1 LGAAATVIAAALAG
15 YSLAYAGE
23 LTPPAALLTGLG
35 LFFVLLAVV
44 FRARFAVAAGLLVLA
59 AEYVLIEV
67 TDRVPAVSI
76 AGYAVG
82 LVVLAELL
90 LWSEQLPSPAR
101 MEVAVLT
108 RWLQGVALTAAAA
121 AGLALIVLTAAGFH
135 VSGAF
140 TGTVGGAAAAAVL
153 LALPWLLVRRGAV
166 RRGRARD

>member
-1 LGAAATVIAAALAG
+1 MT
-15 YSLAYAGE
+15 
-23 LTPPAALLTGLG
+23 
-35 LFFVLLAVV
+35 VV
-44 FRARFAVAAGLLVLA
+44 FRVRSAMAAGLFALA
-59 AEYVLIEV
+59 AEYVLVEV

-90 LWSEQLPSPAR
+90 LWSGQLPSPAR

-121 AGLALIVLTAAGFH
+121 AGLAIVVLAAAGFQIP
-135 VSGAF
+135 GAF
-140 TGTVGGAAAAAVL
+140 TGTIGGAAAAAVL